1 MICHNL
7 TITRQRVAVFIS
19 PDGDED
25 HVVGHVVQ
33 RPELQ
38 AGAVAPSVASAV
50 YPYQDRQKAGLC
62 NFRDIDIE
70 EETVL
75 VTLLVENDEA
85 GVEVK
90 FGVDLRTNAVL

>member
-1 MICHNL
+1 M
-7 TITRQRVAVFIS
+7 
-19 PDGDED
+19 
-25 HVVGHVVQ
+25 GHVVQ

-38 AGAVAPSVASAV
+38 AGAVASSVASAV